1 VDVEQAHRRHYNATL
16 GNLLLLS
23 MAINS
28 ALQNDSFEEK
38 KRAKFDPRG
47 NKIRNG
53 YSDGSH
59 SEIEVSSSA
68 SWGPEQIKS
77 RGIHLLK
84 FMERR
89 WDFRFKNDEEREKL
103 LFLDFTKEA
112 E

>member
-1 VDVEQAHRRHYNATL
+1 
-16 GNLLLLS
+16 

-38 KRAKFDPRG
+38 KYVKLDPRG

-59 SEIEVSSSA
+59 SEIEVSSND
-68 SWGPEQIKS
+68 SWGPPEIKS
-77 RGIHLLK
+77 RGIHLLR
-84 FMERR
+84 FMETR
-89 WDFRFKNDEEREKL
+89 WDFRFKNDEDRKKL
-103 LFLDFTKEA
+103 LFLDSEKQA